1 MFRRSGQPPMRRRP
15 KDAAKQY
22 VTYRSQP
29 RDSADNFYR
38 VGEDFAGLGRINIMD
53 RMAAGTNGSETMRG
67 NEREPALDDML
78 TDPMTQA
85 LMASDGVDAEK
96 VKDLLA
102 AARRR
107 YASSALRPRRR

>member
-1 MFRRSGQPPMRRRP
+1 
-15 KDAAKQY
+15 
-22 VTYRSQP
+22 
-29 RDSADNFYR
+29 
-38 VGEDFAGLGRINIMD
+38 
-53 RMAAGTNGSETMRG
+53 MRG
-67 NEREPALDDML
+67 NEREPALDEML

-107 YASSALRPRRR
+107 YGASPSRPRRR

>member
-1 MFRRSGQPPMRRRP
+1 
-15 KDAAKQY
+15 
-22 VTYRSQP
+22 
-29 RDSADNFYR
+29 
-38 VGEDFAGLGRINIMD
+38 MD
-53 RMAAGTNGSETMRG
+53 TTMAGTKGSEIMRG
-67 NEREPALDDML
+67 SDREPALDDML

-107 YASSALRPRRR
+107 YSAPASGPRRR

>member
-1 MFRRSGQPPMRRRP
+1 LR
-15 KDAAKQY
+15 
-22 VTYRSQP
+22 
-29 RDSADNFYR
+29 
-38 VGEDFAGLGRINIMD
+38 GLGRITIMD
-53 RMAAGTNGSETMRG
+53 RIAAGTKGRETMRG
-67 NEREPALDDML
+67 SECEPALDDML

-107 YASSALRPRRR
+107 YGASPSGSRRR